1 MYPQIQ
7 HLSHGF
13 LLRLGA
19 CGSDEIDSKHSSYRI
34 QYISADTDHYFDVVH
49 LTCEETKKAFFGK
62 AENSNYEGSEF
73 SCGTRTLNEPRSYDY
88 EVSSIKVDAPT
99 SIKECTHNSLVF
111 SYNSGTSQAIY
122 TDGPEGLNCVK
133 GQNGFGNT
141 AEPCS
146 TVREKE

>member
-7 HLSHGF
+7 HLIPGF
-13 LLRLGA
+13 LLILGA

-34 QYISADTDHYFDVVH
+34 QCISADTDNYFDVVH
-49 LTCEETKKAFFGK
+49 HTCEETKKDFFGK
-62 AENSNYEGSEF
+62 EENSNYEWSEL
-73 SCGTRTLNEPRSYDY
+73 SCGTRTLNESRSYDY
-88 EVSSIKVDAPT
+88 EVTSIEVDAPT
-99 SIKECTHNSLVF
+99 SPKECTHNSLVF

-122 TDGPEGLNCVK
+122 TDGPEGLSCVK
-133 GQNGFGNT
+133 GQNSFGNT